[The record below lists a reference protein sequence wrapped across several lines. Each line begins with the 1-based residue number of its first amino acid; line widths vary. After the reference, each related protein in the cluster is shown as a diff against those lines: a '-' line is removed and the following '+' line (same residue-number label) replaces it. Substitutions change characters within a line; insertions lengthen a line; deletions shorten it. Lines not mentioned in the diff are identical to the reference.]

1 MSQEDAKVQF
11 AMNLADYMTSRGV
24 TRNDLSRA
32 TGIPYTTISNWL
44 QGARFPRPEQ
54 LDKLAK
60 YLQVSRADLLDD
72 GLDEYEK
79 TYRARS
85 PRPRDKKQELM
96 FALWDGAEKMDE
108 HDLEDVLKYAEFVQA
123 RKDRNKG

>member
-1 MSQEDAKVQF
+1 MSQDDAKVQF
-11 AMNLADYMTSRGV
+11 AMNLADYMAERGLS
-24 TRNDLSRA
+24 RNDISRA

-60 YLQVSRADLLDD
+60 YLKVSRADLLDD

-79 TYRARS
+79 TFRANQRTAG
-85 PRPRDKKQELM
+85 RKQELM

-108 HDLEDVLKYAEFVQA
+108 EDLADVLKYAEFVQA
-123 RKDRNKG
+123 RKERNRK

>member
-1 MSQEDAKVQF
+1 MGQEDAKVQF
-11 AMNLADYMTSRGV
+11 AMNLADYMAERGIS
-24 TRNDLSRA
+24 RNDISRA

-60 YLQVSRADLLDD
+60 YLKVSRADLLDD

-79 TYRARS
+79 TYRANQRAAS
-85 PRPRDKKQELM
+85 RKQELM
-96 FALWDGAEKMDE
+96 FALWDGAEKMGE
-108 HDLEDVLKYAEFVQA
+108 EDLADVLKYAEFVRA
-123 RKDRNKG
+123 RKERNQK

>member
-11 AMNLADYMTSRGV
+11 AMNLADYMASRGI

-60 YLQVSRADLLDD
+60 FLQVSRADLLDD

-79 TYRARS
+79 TYRANQRATS
-85 PRPRDKKQELM
+85 RKQELM

-108 HDLEDVLKYAEFVQA
+108 EDLEDVLKYAEFVQA
-123 RKDRNKG
+123 RKERSQK

>member
-79 TYRARS
+79 TFRANQRTTG
-85 PRPRDKKQELM
+85 RKQELM

-108 HDLEDVLKYAEFVQA
+108 EDLADVLKYAEFVRA
-123 RKDRNKG
+123 RKERNRK

>member
-54 LDKLAK
+54 LDKLSK

-79 TYRARS
+79 TYRANQRAAS
-85 PRPRDKKQELM
+85 RKRELM

-108 HDLEDVLKYAEFVQA
+108 EDLADVLKYAEFVQA
-123 RKDRNKG
+123 RKERNQK

>member
-44 QGARFPRPEQ
+44 QAARFPRPEQ
-54 LDKLAK
+54 LDKIAK
-60 YLQVSRADLLDD
+60 FLQVSRADLLDD

-79 TYRARS
+79 TYRANQRAAS
-85 PRPRDKKQELM
+85 RKRELM

-108 HDLEDVLKYAEFVQA
+108 EDLEDVLKYAEFVQA
-123 RKDRNKG
+123 RKERNRK

>member
-54 LDKLAK
+54 LDKLSK

-79 TYRARS
+79 TYRANQRAAS
-85 PRPRDKKQELM
+85 RKQELM

-108 HDLEDVLKYAEFVQA
+108 EDLADVLKYAEFVQA
-123 RKDRNKG
+123 RKERNQK

>member
-79 TYRARS
+79 TYRANQRAAS
-85 PRPRDKKQELM
+85 RKQEFM

-108 HDLEDVLKYAEFVQA
+108 EDLADVLKYAEFVQA
-123 RKDRNKG
+123 RKERNQK

>member
-60 YLQVSRADLLDD
+60 YLKVSRADLLDD

-79 TYRARS
+79 TYRANQQAASR
-85 PRPRDKKQELM
+85 KQELM

-108 HDLEDVLKYAEFVQA
+108 EGLADVLKYAEFVQA
-123 RKDRNKG
+123 RKERNQK